1 MNESMEV
8 IVDKKDKYRLIH
20 RGKTRKHASN
30 ASVWQSREYIKNAN
44 IGENKREKE
53 KRNDLPPV

>member
-1 MNESMEV
+1 MEV

-30 ASVWQSREYIKNAN
+30 ASVWQGREYIKNAN